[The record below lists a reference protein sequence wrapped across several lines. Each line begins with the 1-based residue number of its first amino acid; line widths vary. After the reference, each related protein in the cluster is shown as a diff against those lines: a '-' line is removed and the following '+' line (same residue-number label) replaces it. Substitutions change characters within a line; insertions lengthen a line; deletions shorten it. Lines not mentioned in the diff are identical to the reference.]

1 MERARSLRRSIVR
14 LQGLITAVN
23 DDVFRQQMMSELT
36 ELKSSLEGLLAAY
49 RGLEEQN
56 RSLLYL
62 SRRDEVTN
70 LYNQRYFMER
80 LDEEF
85 RRALRYGSPLSL
97 LIADL
102 DDFKAYNDTR
112 GHLVGN
118 ELLRQVANIIRQGV
132 RDIDIAARYGGD
144 EFVVLLPQT
153 EGEQAARLAERLR
166 AWVAR
171 LDEVRVSVGVASLS
185 AGMTGPLELLTE
197 ADRAMYE
204 AKARGKNQTV
214 PAAAT
219 WQPAAATAGEAG
231 GA

>member
-23 DDVFRQQMMSELT
+23 DDVFRQQMMSELS
-36 ELKSSLEGLLAAY
+36 ELKSTLETVLSSY

-102 DDFKAYNDTR
+102 DDFKSFNDTR

-118 ELLRQVANIIRQGV
+118 ELLRQVANVIRQGV

-166 AWVAR
+166 SWIAR
-171 LDEVRVSVGVASLS
+171 LDEVRVSIGVATL
-185 AGMTGPLELLTE
+185 APGMTGPLELLTE

-214 PAAAT
+214 PASAGWQAEVAAP
-219 WQPAAATAGEAG
+219 QASRP
-231 GA
+231 

>member
-14 LQGLITAVN
+14 LQGLITAAK
-23 DDVFRQQMMSELT
+23 DDWFRQQVMSELT
-36 ELKSSLEGLLAAY
+36 ELKSSLEALLSAQ

-97 LIADL
+97 VIADL
-102 DDFKAYNDTR
+102 DDFKAFNDTR

-118 ELLRQVANIIRQGV
+118 ELLRQVANVIRQGV

-153 EGEQAARLAERLR
+153 DGEQAARLAERLR
-166 AWVAR
+166 TWIAR
-171 LDEVRVSVGVASLS
+171 LDDVRASIGVASLS

-214 PAAAT
+214 PAAAG
-219 WQPAAATAGEAG
+219 WQPAVAAPEAG
-231 GA
+231 RS

>member
-23 DDVFRQQMMSELT
+23 DDVFRQQMMSELS

-132 RDIDIAARYGGD
+132 RDIDLAARYGGD

-153 EGEQAARLAERLR
+153 EGEQATRLAERLR

-171 LDEVRVSVGVASLS
+171 LDDVRVSVGVASLS

-214 PAAAT
+214 PAAAA
-219 WQPAAATAGEAG
+219 WQPIA
-231 GA
+231 

>member
-14 LQGLITAVN
+14 LQGLITAAK
-23 DDVFRQQMMSELT
+23 DDWFRQQVMGELT
-36 ELKSSLEGLLAAY
+36 ELKSGLEALLSAH

-97 LIADL
+97 VIADL
-102 DDFKAYNDTR
+102 DDFKAFNDTR

-118 ELLRQVANIIRQGV
+118 ELLRQVANVIRQGV

-153 EGEQAARLAERLR
+153 DGDQAARLAERLR
-166 AWVAR
+166 TWIAR
-171 LDEVRVSVGVASLS
+171 LDDVRASIGVASLS

-214 PAAAT
+214 PAGSG
-219 WQPAAATAGEAG
+219 WQPAVATPEAG
-231 GA
+231 RS

>member
-23 DDVFRQQMMSELT
+23 DDWFRQQMMSELS
-36 ELKSSLEGLLAAY
+36 ELKSTLEALLGSY

-70 LYNQRYFMER
+70 LFNQRYFMER

-102 DDFKAYNDTR
+102 DDFKAFNDTR

-118 ELLRQVANIIRQGV
+118 DLLRQVASVIRQGV
-132 RDIDIAARYGGD
+132 RDIDLPARYGGD

-153 EGEQAARLAERLR
+153 EGEQASRLAERLR
-166 AWVAR
+166 TWVAR
-171 LDEVRVSVGVASLS
+171 LDEVRVSIGVATLG
-185 AGMTGPLELLTE
+185 AGMSGPLELLTE

-214 PAAAT
+214 PAT
-219 WQPAAATAGEAG
+219 RGWQPEVAAPEASRS
-231 GA
+231 

>member
-14 LQGLITAVN
+14 LQGLITAAK
-23 DDVFRQQMMSELT
+23 DDWFRQQVMGELT
-36 ELKSSLEGLLAAY
+36 ELKSGLEALLSAH

-97 LIADL
+97 VIADL
-102 DDFKAYNDTR
+102 DDFKAFNDTR

-118 ELLRQVANIIRQGV
+118 ELLRQVANVIRQGV

-153 EGEQAARLAERLR
+153 DGDQAARLAERLR
-166 AWVAR
+166 TWIAR
-171 LDEVRVSVGVASLS
+171 LDDVRASIGVASLS

-204 AKARGKNQTV
+204 RKRRRS
-214 PAAAT
+214 
-219 WQPAAATAGEAG
+219 
-231 GA
+231 

>member
-14 LQGLITAVN
+14 LQGLISAVN
-23 DDVFRQQMMSELT
+23 DEWFREQMVSELS
-36 ELKSSLEGLLAAY
+36 ELKSTLEGLLGAY

-102 DDFKAYNDTR
+102 DDFKTFNDTR

-118 ELLRQVANIIRQGV
+118 ELLRQVANVIRQGV
-132 RDIDIAARYGGD
+132 RDIDLPARYGGD

-166 AWVAR
+166 SWVAR
-171 LDEVRVSVGVASLS
+171 LDEVRVSIGVATLG

-214 PAAAT
+214 PANPA
-219 WQPAAATAGEAG
+219 WQPEPAAPEASRS
-231 GA
+231 

>member
-23 DDVFRQQMMSELT
+23 DDVFRQQMMSELS

-102 DDFKAYNDTR
+102 DDFKAFNDSR

-132 RDIDIAARYGGD
+132 RDIDLAARYGGD

-214 PAAAT
+214 PAATT
-219 WQPAAATAGEAG
+219 WQPAAATAGDPR

>member
-23 DDVFRQQMMSELT
+23 DDVFRQQMMSELS
-36 ELKSSLEGLLAAY
+36 ELKSTLETVLSSY

-102 DDFKAYNDTR
+102 DDFKSFNDTR

-118 ELLRQVANIIRQGV
+118 ELLRQVANVFRQGV

-166 AWVAR
+166 SWIAR
-171 LDEVRVSVGVASLS
+171 LDEVRVSIGVATL
-185 AGMTGPLELLTE
+185 APGMTGPLELLTE

-214 PAAAT
+214 PASA
-219 WQPAAATAGEAG
+219 WQPEVAAPESSRS
-231 GA
+231 

>member
-14 LQGLITAVN
+14 LQGLITAAK
-23 DDVFRQQMMSELT
+23 DDWFRQQVMGELT
-36 ELKSSLEGLLAAY
+36 ELKSGLEALLSAH

-97 LIADL
+97 VIADL
-102 DDFKAYNDTR
+102 DDFKAFNDTR

-118 ELLRQVANIIRQGV
+118 ELLRQVANVIRQGV

-153 EGEQAARLAERLR
+153 DGDQAARLAERLR
-166 AWVAR
+166 TWIAR
-171 LDEVRVSVGVASLS
+171 LDDVRASIGVASLS

-214 PAAAT
+214 PAGAG
-219 WQPAAATAGEAG
+219 WQPAVAAP
-231 GA
+231 

>member
-23 DDVFRQQMMSELT
+23 DDWFRQQMMSELS
-36 ELKSSLEGLLAAY
+36 ELKSSLEGVLGSY

-102 DDFKAYNDTR
+102 DDFKTFNDTR

-118 ELLRQVANIIRQGV
+118 ELLRQVANVIRQGV

-153 EGEQAARLAERLR
+153 EGGQAARLAERLR
-166 AWVAR
+166 TWVAR
-171 LDEVRVSVGVASLS
+171 LDEVRVSIGVATLG

-214 PAAAT
+214 PASAA
-219 WQPAAATAGEAG
+219 WQPEAAAPEASRS
-231 GA
+231 

>member
-23 DDVFRQQMMSELT
+23 DDVFRQQMVSELS
-36 ELKSSLEGLLAAY
+36 ELKSTVETVLSSH

-102 DDFKAYNDTR
+102 DDFKSFNDTR

-118 ELLRQVANIIRQGV
+118 ELLRQVANVFRQGV

-166 AWVAR
+166 SWIAR
-171 LDEVRVSVGVASLS
+171 LDEVRVSIGVATL
-185 AGMTGPLELLTE
+185 APGMTGPLELLTE

-214 PAAAT
+214 PASA
-219 WQPAAATAGEAG
+219 WQPEGAAPESSRS
-231 GA
+231 

>member
-23 DDVFRQQMMSELT
+23 DDVFRQQMMSELS
-36 ELKSSLEGLLAAY
+36 ELKSTLETVLSSY

-102 DDFKAYNDTR
+102 DDFKSFNDTR

-118 ELLRQVANIIRQGV
+118 ELLRQVANVIRQGV

-153 EGEQAARLAERLR
+153 EGEQAGRLAERLR
-166 AWVAR
+166 SWIAR
-171 LDEVRVSVGVASLS
+171 LDEVRVSIGVATL
-185 AGMTGPLELLTE
+185 APGMTGPLELLTE

-214 PAAAT
+214 PASAA
-219 WQPAAATAGEAG
+219 WQPEVTTPETSRS
-231 GA
+231 